1 MIWRITTTIQSQYF
15 HRPTIHDRYSR
26 EKRLWERLYNIVW
39 CSSKIFVQFR
49 SGLVDFERTLRTTFF
64 FGLPKFIQRKRK
76 NNHLIAAYQRKCV
89 PEIPIRFPIILHRKR
104 GDSNWKLPFRKIIS
118 VISYSWVCFGDSDHI
133 WLAICSSLRIHCYC
147 FVVFFKCLIKSL
159 DDVVILNKKSVLG
172 FVFFDLKKTSS

>member
-1 MIWRITTTIQSQYF
+1 MLIENFCSV
-15 HRPTIHDRYSR
+15 S
-26 EKRLWERLYNIVW
+26 KR
-39 CSSKIFVQFR
+39 SSW
-49 SGLVDFERTLRTTFF
+49 LRTDTTNHIF